1 MAGGG
6 GGDHCRDCRHGWR
19 LAEVCM
25 AHGRPWAEAR
35 RAGRCPWFE
44 RRRKHDGPEERTSK

>member
-1 MAGGG
+1 MAGG

-25 AHGRPWAEAR
+25 ARGRPWAEAR

-44 RRRKHDGPEERTSK
+44 RRDGRKHDGRTGK